1 MQGQNL
7 SGNRLRLAC
16 GLALA
21 LAVGNLAAPMDQE
34 FLNYPGDPPLEST
47 AKAPRMD
54 TRFAREYRTQLR
66 EAAEKGP
73 DFGGRYALASW
84 GCGTNCLELALIDL
98 SIGKVHETA
107 ASTLPG
113 CLVPRLSE
121 GKPAV
126 WADYRLDSRL
136 LYLYPCQLDNPCQGE
151 DEIRRDAYLWNGKRF
166 EMLKTECLKP

>member
-7 SGNRLRLAC
+7 SGNRLRNAC

-21 LAVGNLAAPMDQE
+21 LCMGGLAAPMEQE
-34 FLNYPGDPPLEST
+34 FLNYPGDPPLETT

-73 DFGGRYALASW
+73 DFNGHFALANW
-84 GCGTNCLELALIDL
+84 GCGTNCLEFGLIDL
-98 SIGKVHETA
+98 SIGKVHEIP
-107 ASTLPG
+107 ASTLPD
-113 CLVPRLSE
+113 CLVPRLAE
-121 GKPAV
+121 GKPAA

-136 LYLYPCQLDNPCQGE
+136 LYLYPCQLDNPCQGDE
-151 DEIRRDAYLWNGKRF
+151 EIRRDAYLWNGKRF
-166 EMLKTECLKP
+166 ELLKTECLKP